1 MANEPTRRVRIEE
14 RTEPVEHVDH
24 VDRVDQV
31 DHVERGRAHDVAY
44 ATRTILQLVYLIF
57 GVFEVLLLIRFIMK
71 IGNANA
77 ANQVIAAL
85 YGITEP
91 LVRPFFGIFPQT
103 AGAQFEIPALLALA
117 FLVLVEALVVAL
129 IRALAPRY

>member
-1 MANEPTRRVRIEE
+1 MANEPTRRVRVEE

-24 VDRVDQV
+24 VD
-31 DHVERGRAHDVAY
+31 HVERSRAHDVAY
-44 ATRTILQLVYLIF
+44 ATRTILQLVYLVF